1 MSFLP
6 SPIYFMNSSG
16 TVVCGGLI
24 CLASLV
30 VQRLNSDEL
39 VVNSVIAPLLAV
51 LLITFSLM
59 TVQKAVLQHAVLRG
73 SCQRQL
79 KTNPF

>member
-1 MSFLP
+1 
-6 SPIYFMNSSG
+6 MNSSG

-39 VVNSVIAPLLAV
+39 VVSSVIAPLLTV
-51 LLITFSLM
+51 LLITFLANSAEDSV
-59 TVQKAVLQHAVLRG
+59 TAH
-73 SCQRQL
+73 CIERQL
-79 KTNPF
+79 TGVAQNKSFLKPSHI